1 MSADLAPIPT
11 RAVRNPARAYR
22 TTARPAPRRTAP
34 TGERTALRS
43 ALVPV
48 LPALLALALGCWGL
62 TRQHSL
68 WRDEA
73 ATWQAARRS
82 VPEIWAMLG
91 QVDVV
96 HGLYYLCLHAVFAL
110 GGPGLVAL
118 RLPSVLAMAVA
129 AAATAATGRRLA
141 GPWTGLAA
149 GLVLALI
156 PNIQHYAQEG
166 RAYALV
172 TASVAVATWLLVR
185 GAGAHRERPEPGA
198 RLRRLGRWAGYAAA
212 VLCAALLNWF
222 SLLVL
227 PAHAVTVLLARR
239 RGRRGVLMPWLV
251 SAAVAVAG
259 ALPLVLAS
267 RAQAEQVSWIKPV
280 AWTTLLGI
288 AALVVIG
295 FGCARVPYGRGH
307 RAGAGQRPPAL
318 SLGSVALPLLV
329 VPQAGLLLASLVRPL
344 YIDRYV
350 LFTNIGFA
358 LPAGLALAVAVRAV
372 AARRHRLRT
381 GVLLAGVTA
390 VGFVAL
396 LPVET
401 GLRTAA
407 SRVDDVLR
415 PAELVAAQ
423 ARAGDGVLFL
433 PAARRDTALVSPA
446 AFRGLDDLA
455 LREGPV
461 AGGTL
466 KGTEHTP
473 ARIRAG
479 MRAHRRIVLVTDA
492 APAAARPVPA
502 REAMK
507 KRVLA
512 EEFARAT
519 STETRGRRVDVY
531 VRKDS

>member
-1 MSADLAPIPT
+1 M
-11 RAVRNPARAYR
+11 
-22 TTARPAPRRTAP
+22 P
-34 TGERTALRS
+34 TGERPGPRAAAVTA
-43 ALVPV
+43 

-62 TRQHSL
+62 TREHSL

-82 VPEIWAMLG
+82 VPEIWDLLG
-91 QVDVV
+91 QVDLV
-96 HGLYYLCLHAVFAL
+96 HGLYYLLVHGVFTL

-118 RLPSVLAMAVA
+118 RLPSVLAVAVA

-141 GPWTGLAA
+141 GPWAGLAA

-185 GAGAHRERPEPGA
+185 GAGVGVAGPGA
-198 RLRRLGRWAGYAAA
+198 VRRPGGPGWWAGYAVA

-239 RGRRGVLMPWLV
+239 RGLRGVLVRWLG
-251 SAAVAVAG
+251 SAACAVAG
-259 ALPLVLAS
+259 ALPLVVAS
-267 RAQAEQVSWIKPV
+267 RAQADQVSWIKPV

-288 AALVVIG
+288 AALVAVG
-295 FGCARVPYGRGH
+295 CACARVPYVRGGGSGAGRGGDAYGAA
-307 RAGAGQRPPAL
+307 AGDRPAAL
-318 SLGSVALPLLV
+318 SLASVALPLLV

-344 YIDRYV
+344 YLDRYV

-358 LPAGLALAVAVRAV
+358 LPAGLAVAAAVRAG
-372 AARRHRLRT
+372 AARLPLRT
-381 GVLLAGVTA
+381 GALLAGVTA
-390 VGFVAL
+390 LGFLAL

-401 GLRTAA
+401 GLRTAQ
-407 SRVDDVLR
+407 SRADDVLR
-415 PAELVAAQ
+415 PAEVVAAQ
-423 ARAGDGVLFL
+423 ARPGDGVLFL
-433 PAARRDTALVSPA
+433 PAARRDTELVRPA
-446 AFRGLDDLA
+446 AFEGLDDLA

-466 KGTEHTP
+466 KGTEHAP

-479 MRAHRRIVLVTDA
+479 MLAHRRIVLVTDA
-492 APAAARPVPA
+492 APPAARPVPA

-512 EEFARAT
+512 TAFTRVST
-519 STETRGRRVDVY
+519 TETRGRRVDVY
-531 VRKDS
+531 VRKPGRDGHVRKPG